1 MTEII
6 ILFASFFIMVFIR
19 VPVAYALAL
28 ASLLVII
35 YEGLNPVLFVQQ
47 MFHGLNSFPLL
58 AVPFFLLAGQLLNS
72 GQITERLL
80 RLSQALVGHIRGGL
94 AHINVVVS
102 MLFAGM
108 SGSSTADTAGVG
120 SVLIPAMIKRGYDR
134 RFTIA
139 LTAASSTMGVIIP
152 PSILMVIYGAMGGV
166 SIGGL
171 FLAGA
176 IPGAIVGLSQMVYS
190 YYAAI
195 RNNYPAENRASL
207 KELGSAT
214 KAGILPLMVPII
226 IVGGVLTGK
235 FTATESGMI
244 ATVYVLFLIYGI
256 YKTMSIRRLP
266 NILMETAVIYS
277 QPLLAV
283 AAATIFGWLLA
294 YFEAPEAIAG
304 LAGDMINS
312 ATLTVLFIA
321 IVFVVVGTFMDAV
334 PAIII
339 FLPIVDHM
347 VQVSGANAIHTGLVV
362 IMTLA
367 LGLITP
373 PYGLCLLLACVL
385 GKEPVT
391 RVMGQMMVF
400 YCLFAV
406 VILIIILFPEISLW
420 LPRLVMPKFV
430 N

>member
-1 MTEII
+1 MSQIV
-6 ILFASFFIMVFIR
+6 ILFISFFAMVFLR
-19 VPVAYALAL
+19 VPVAYALSL
-28 ASLLVII
+28 ASLLVIVN
-35 YEGLNPVLFVQQ
+35 EGLNPVLLVQQ

-72 GQITERLL
+72 GLITERLL

-94 AHINVVVS
+94 AHVNVVVS

-134 RFTIA
+134 KFTIA

-152 PSILMVIYGAMGGV
+152 PSILMVIYGATGGV

-176 IPGAIVGLSQMVYS
+176 IPGAIVGLSQMAYS
-190 YYAAI
+190 YYAAV
-195 RNNYPAENRASL
+195 RHGYPAEGRASL

-214 KAGILPLMVPII
+214 KAGILPLMVPVII
-226 IVGGVLTGK
+226 IGGVLTGK
-235 FTATESGMI
+235 FTATEAGMI
-244 ATVYVLFLIYGI
+244 ATVYVLILIFWI
-256 YKTMSIRRLP
+256 YRSMPLRKLP
-266 NILMETAVIYS
+266 NVLMETAVIYS

-283 AAATIFGWLLA
+283 AGATVFGWLLA
-294 YFEAPEAIAG
+294 FFEAPEAIAG
-304 LAGDMINS
+304 LAGGIVES
-312 ATLTVLFIA
+312 PTLTVMFIA
-321 IVFVVVGTFMDAV
+321 VVFVVVGTFMDAV

-339 FLPIVDHM
+339 FLPIVDHL
-347 VQVSGANAIHTGLVV
+347 VTVSGANAIHTGLVV
-362 IMTLA
+362 TMTLA

-385 GKEPVT
+385 GKESVT

-400 YCLFAV
+400 YALFVA
-406 VILIIILFPEISLW
+406 VILVIIIFPEISLW
-420 LPRLVMPKFV
+420 LPRLIMPKFV